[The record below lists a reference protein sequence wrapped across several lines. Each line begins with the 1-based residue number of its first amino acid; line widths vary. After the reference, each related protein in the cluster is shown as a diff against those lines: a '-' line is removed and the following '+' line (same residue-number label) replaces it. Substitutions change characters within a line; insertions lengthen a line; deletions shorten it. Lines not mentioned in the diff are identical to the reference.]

1 MIRNLR
7 AAALMAA
14 AVAAVPA
21 AAGDISAIYAPASP
35 AARGDFSW
43 AGAYAGLNLGYQW
56 IVSQAG
62 LRPSGAARGVQGGYN
77 WQTGQ
82 FVHGLESDLQL
93 STADDV
99 FAGYKFS
106 NPWFGTLR
114 GRGGVAFNNVLLY
127 LTAGLSYGGG
137 KVEFAGLGDTQSHV
151 GWTAGSGIELGV
163 TPAWSAKA
171 EYLHI
176 GLSDRTYATTA
187 ASTGI
192 QSNIVR
198 FGINYRF

>member
-1 MIRNLR
+1 MRGFTR
-7 AAALMAA
+7 GVMAA
-14 AVAAVPA
+14 AMMGPA
-21 AAGDISAIYAPASP
+21 ATAADLPRPSYTAPAPVS
-35 AARGDFSW
+35 ALSW
-43 AGAYAGLNLGYQW
+43 TGPYLGGNLGYQW
-56 IVSQAG
+56 G
-62 LRPSGAARGVQGGYN
+62 ETTRNPTRPSGIAGGVQGGYN

-93 STADDV
+93 STADDT
-99 FAGYKFS
+99 FAGYKFA

-114 GRGGVAFNNVLLY
+114 GRGGLAVNNVLLY

-137 KVEFAGLGDTQSHV
+137 KVEFAGLGETQSHV

-176 GLSDRTYATTA
+176 GLSDRTYAPTA
-187 ASTGI
+187 AGTGL

-198 FGINYRF
+198 FGVNYRF

>member
-21 AAGDISAIYAPASP
+21 AAGDMSAIYAPASP

-56 IVSQAG
+56 AVSQG
-62 LRPSGAARGVQGGYN
+62 GVRPSGAAGGLQGGYN

-93 STADDV
+93 STADDT
-99 FAGYKFS
+99 FAGYKFA

-114 GRGGVAFNNVLLY
+114 GRGGLAVNNVLLY

-137 KVEFAGLGDTQSHV
+137 KVEFAGLGETQSHV

-176 GLSDRTYATTA
+176 GLSDRTYAPTA
-187 ASTGI
+187 AGTGL

-198 FGINYRF
+198 FGVNYRF

>member
-1 MIRNLR
+1 MKKIL
-7 AAALMAA
+7 AGAAL
-14 AVAAVPA
+14 AVTLA
-21 AAGDISAIYAPASP
+21 APATAADMSRGYSAP
-35 AARGDFSW
+35 APYSAFSW
-43 AGAYAGLNLGYQW
+43 AGLYAGANLGYEFGS
-56 IVSQAG
+56 VSN
-62 LRPSGAARGVQGGYN
+62 SGASPNGFMGGLQVGYN

-114 GRGGVAFNNVLLY
+114 GRGGVTFNNVLLY

-137 KVEFAGLGDTQSHV
+137 KVEFAGLGETQSHV

-176 GLSDRTYATTA
+176 GLNDRTYAPTA

>member
-1 MIRNLR
+1 MIRRLR
-7 AAALMAA
+7 ATALAA
-14 AVAAVPA
+14 AAIAAVPA
-21 AAGDISAIYAPASP
+21 AAADMSIYAPVAP
-35 AARGDFSW
+35 AVRGDFSW

-56 IVSQAG
+56 AAG
-62 LRPSGAARGVQGGYN
+62 HAGPRPSGAGGGLQGGYN

-93 STADDV
+93 SAADDV

-114 GRGGVAFNNVLLY
+114 GRGGVAFSNVLLY

-137 KVEFAGLGDTQSHV
+137 RAEFAGLADSQSHV

-171 EYLHI
+171 EYLYV
-176 GLSDRTYATTA
+176 GLGERAYLPAA
-187 ASTGI
+187 ASNAI